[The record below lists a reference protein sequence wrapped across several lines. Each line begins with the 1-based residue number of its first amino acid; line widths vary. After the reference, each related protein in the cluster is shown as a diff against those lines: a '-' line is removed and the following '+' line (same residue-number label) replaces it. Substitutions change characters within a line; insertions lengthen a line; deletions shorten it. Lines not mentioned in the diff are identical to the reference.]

1 MISIVTFHMLETQ
14 IVLNICDQHY
24 LQKKTFQKIFLNPQN
39 IISLYKQSFAFKS
52 SVVPLTPL
60 QSRQSRKVFPS
71 PVQCYANYAVSR
83 FPVHP
88 KQCSVMQS
96 GEVKHSLQ
104 QFSAAKHSA
113 LWSSTVLS
121 RSLKSSPIHASTLQ
135 CISIRNTPKSI
146 KDNFNNPVP

>member
-24 LQKKTFQKIFLNPQN
+24 LQKKTFKKIFSKSLEYYLLYY
-39 IISLYKQSFAFKS
+39 IISLYQQSFAFKS

-60 QSRQSRKVFPS
+60 QSGQSRKVFPS

-88 KQCSVMQS
+88 RQCSVMQS

-104 QFSAAKHSA
+104 QFSAAKCSA

-121 RSLKSSPIHASTLQ
+121 RSLQSSPIHASTLQ
-135 CISIRNTPKSI
+135 CISIRNTPS
-146 KDNFNNPVP
+146 P

>member
-14 IVLNICDQHY
+14 VVLNICDQHY
-24 LQKKTFQKIFLNPQN
+24 LQKKTIYKIFFLNPKD
-39 IISLYKQSFAFKS
+39 IISLYQQSFAFKS

-88 KQCSVMQS
+88 RQCSVMQS

-104 QFSAAKHSA
+104 QFSAAKCSA

-121 RSLKSSPIHASTLQ
+121 RSLQSSPIHASTLQ
-135 CISIRNTPKSI
+135 CISIRNTPS
-146 KDNFNNPVP
+146 P

>member
-14 IVLNICDQHY
+14 VVLNICDQHY
-24 LQKKTFQKIFLNPQN
+24 LQKKTIYKIFFLNPKD
-39 IISLYKQSFAFKS
+39 IISLYQQSFAFKS

-60 QSRQSRKVFPS
+60 QSRQSRKLFPS

-88 KQCSVMQS
+88 RQCSVMQS

-104 QFSAAKHSA
+104 QFSAAKCSA

-121 RSLKSSPIHASTLQ
+121 RSLQSSPIHASTLQ
-135 CISIRNTPKSI
+135 CISIRNTPS
-146 KDNFNNPVP
+146 P